1 MELNGENVFQT
12 NLNNNIMDKSE
23 FDILSKDLRELATM
37 IPLHWGGVQNNYVDD
52 KINMFQ
58 INSFNELEKEI
69 SSLDEVKKNYLRRRW
84 YLWKCSQCDE
94 FLFYKNDNTE
104 KNSNPYDKEYDILID
119 GKYKFDIKGTVIP
132 RSFRNCVEESIID
145 PEKMIKFF
153 YEKQSTGRRYDIQN
167 RLFIIHHSFVS
178 EEREFYLRCAWQSK
192 ERIYKTFCDNIS
204 SIKLTNYQNVVAGI
218 IFILEREKGKV
229 ECKIYGM

>member
-1 MELNGENVFQT
+1 
-12 NLNNNIMDKSE
+12 MDKSE

-52 KINMFQ
+52 KINMFK

-104 KNSNPYDKEYDILID
+104 KI
-119 GKYKFDIKGTVIP
+119 VIP
-132 RSFRNCVEESIID
+132 
-145 PEKMIKFF
+145 MIKNMIFLLMANINLTL
-153 YEKQSTGRRYDIQN
+153 KGL
-167 RLFIIHHSFVS
+167 LFPEVLDTVWK
-178 EEREFYLRCAWQSK
+178 RAL
-192 ERIYKTFCDNIS
+192 
-204 SIKLTNYQNVVAGI
+204 
-218 IFILEREKGKV
+218 
-229 ECKIYGM
+229 

>member
-1 MELNGENVFQT
+1 MDLNGENVFQT

-104 KNSNPYDKEYDILID
+104 KI
-119 GKYKFDIKGTVIP
+119 VIP
-132 RSFRNCVEESIID
+132 
-145 PEKMIKFF
+145 MIKNMIFLLMANINLTL
-153 YEKQSTGRRYDIQN
+153 KGL
-167 RLFIIHHSFVS
+167 LFPEVLDTVWK
-178 EEREFYLRCAWQSK
+178 RAL
-192 ERIYKTFCDNIS
+192 
-204 SIKLTNYQNVVAGI
+204 
-218 IFILEREKGKV
+218 
-229 ECKIYGM
+229 

>member
-1 MELNGENVFQT
+1 
-12 NLNNNIMDKSE
+12 MDKSE

-104 KNSNPYDKEYDILID
+104 KI
-119 GKYKFDIKGTVIP
+119 VIP
-132 RSFRNCVEESIID
+132 
-145 PEKMIKFF
+145 MIKNMIFLLMANINLTL
-153 YEKQSTGRRYDIQN
+153 KGL
-167 RLFIIHHSFVS
+167 LFPEVLDTVWK
-178 EEREFYLRCAWQSK
+178 RAL
-192 ERIYKTFCDNIS
+192 
-204 SIKLTNYQNVVAGI
+204 
-218 IFILEREKGKV
+218 
-229 ECKIYGM
+229 